1 MSNYPTIDRES
12 FQKLLASAFVVQ
24 QSQMDSQSRSALVD
38 GLRKV
43 AKTTGVAVGPLS
55 DAQLPLLGLEDDDRS
70 SGTFLSHL
78 ASMLAAHGAGAA
90 SIHTALDPALDDIA
104 EQARLIDIS
113 FERSTP
119 PPRDGQPGAADS
131 MDACSAALRSRT
143 PEVETAQFRPRDRW
157 TPLLA
162 IMAIALALLLGWM
175 LGLVTVLGTAHP
187 EGQPLRVTA
196 EPDAARAQPEVA
208 RQADPNPSPP
218 IGPKLMRPETPSDNS
233 VIYQDG
239 RPSHSFNRAQRSSA
253 TDAPYGKR

>member
-38 GLRKV
+38 SLRKV
-43 AKTTGVAVGPLS
+43 AKTTGVAMGPLS
-55 DAQLPLLGLEDDDRS
+55 GAQLPFLVLEEDDRS
-70 SGTFLSHL
+70 SGALSHL

-90 SIHTALDPALDDIA
+90 STDTALDPALNDIA

-119 PPRDGQPGAADS
+119 PPRDGQPSAADS
-131 MDACSAALRSRT
+131 TDACSGALRSRT

-162 IMAIALALLLGWM
+162 ILAIALALLLGWI

-196 EPDAARAQPEVA
+196 EPDAARAQPEAA

-233 VIYQDG
+233 VVYQDG

-253 TDAPYGKR
+253 TGAPYGKR